1 MLTFK
6 GKKDGIIQAFS
17 LGWDVHG
24 APGVNEKLVLDFI
37 FKINFNTTSQL
48 TNMRPKTFRRKE
60 KICMSSNI
68 NDITEL
74 TNLT

>member
-6 GKKDGIIQAFS
+6 GKKDGIIQEFS

-48 TNMRPKTFRRKE
+48 TNMRPKTFR
-60 KICMSSNI
+60 
-68 NDITEL
+68 
-74 TNLT
+74 